1 MTKKQAVVTLGQS
14 MFRGYVS
21 LSPSE
26 RRRRLREEAQ
36 RRVSWAAQRRNT
48 FEGKAVQ
55 S

>member
-26 RRRRLREEAQ
+26 RRRLREEAQ